1 MTSNEQPPVSAG
13 VKRALTHFAR
23 NGRWGTCVDCP
34 RDGDGNQLP
43 ELCRETNR
51 YDHWLL
57 LRRIEELHDHENTM
71 WRRGSRE

>member
-23 NGRWGTCVDCP
+23 NGRWGTCVECP

-43 ELCRETNR
+43 ELCPETNR
-51 YDHWLL
+51 GDHWLKL
-57 LRRIEELHDHENTM
+57 SDIVESHNFDVRSRRFEA
-71 WRRGSRE
+71 